1 MCVCVCEYWSQRVI
15 LQPGFI
21 NLCDN
26 DRAFMYTE
34 SQRKCGIAEDRDP
47 LGILPYY
54 LYLKMYTVHI
64 KHFFLD
70 VWMTYNIWYRNIPQ
84 CNVVNLTFLFK
95 CEQRTRNDN
104 LEINHFLC
112 SSGSNYNKLRHFCIR
127 LKIIFN
133 SKFNKHVMV
142 MWQID
147 LLHTT
152 V

>member
-1 MCVCVCEYWSQRVI
+1 MCVCASIDHRGLFSSQGLLTSVI
-15 LQPGFI
+15 MTEHLCTQSPRGNVGLQKTETLWVYCHI
-21 NLCDN
+21 TCTWKCILC
-26 DRAFMYTE
+26 TL
-34 SQRKCGIAEDRDP
+34 SI
-47 LGILPYY
+47 
-54 LYLKMYTVHI
+54 
-64 KHFFLD
+64 FLD
-70 VWMTYNIWYRNIPQ
+70 AWMTYNIWYRNIPQ